1 MGVYWNL
8 KWCRNG
14 WKYTTEP
21 YTIIEW
27 TQTLIVRI
35 NQISAHIHMSTLIG
49 AANKIVVCQVVFDDF
64 IKYLEYYHIEDGK
77 HMVSSRYEVVIDNTL
92 ELDKIYIIRDCEER
106 ITNDKLAGVITI
118 TNV

>member
-1 MGVYWNL
+1 
-8 KWCRNG
+8 
-14 WKYTTEP
+14 
-21 YTIIEW
+21 
-27 TQTLIVRI
+27 
-35 NQISAHIHMSTLIG
+35 MSTLIG